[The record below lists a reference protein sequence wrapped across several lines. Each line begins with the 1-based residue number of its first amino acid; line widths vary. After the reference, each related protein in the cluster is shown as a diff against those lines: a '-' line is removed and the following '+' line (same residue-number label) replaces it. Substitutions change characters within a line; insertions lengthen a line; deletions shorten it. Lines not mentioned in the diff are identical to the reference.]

1 MLHHASDLLPHNS
14 KLSPVFTTASGPL
27 QALWLIATRTPSHRL
42 DLRKRAIGLMQDC
55 PRREGFWDGSVASSL
70 ITEVMRLEQES
81 AQEELG
87 LSEDPGYDLIVPED
101 LRIVNVALSYDT
113 DDDRK
118 AKINYKSRR
127 DLALR
132 TPGRIQMVAW

>member
-1 MLHHASDLLPHNS
+1 M
-14 KLSPVFTTASGPL
+14 
-27 QALWLIATRTPSHRL
+27 R
-42 DLRKRAIGLMQDC
+42 DC

-87 LSEDPGYDLIVPED
+87 LSENPGYDLIVPED

-132 TPGRIQMVAW
+132 TPGRIQMVSW